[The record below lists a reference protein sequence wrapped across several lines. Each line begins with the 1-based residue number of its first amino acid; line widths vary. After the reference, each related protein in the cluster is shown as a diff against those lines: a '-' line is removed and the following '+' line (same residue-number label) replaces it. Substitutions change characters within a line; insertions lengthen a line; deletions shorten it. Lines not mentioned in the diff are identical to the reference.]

1 MKESSDKRKRIV
13 TFLYILGMLG
23 MLSIVVSIFFSRKEP
38 PKKSNEETY
47 KNITACWT
55 LDKKGTKVAD
65 VKKLGEYMNVE
76 TGVLSLY
83 YQLPKMNH
91 DLSLVYRSKDVYTR
105 ILIGKD
111 VIYKT
116 TSYESRF
123 YNRSPG
129 NLWNVLNID
138 SEYSEKCVE
147 LQIRMVYDTDALTV
161 DGIFLGDKADIIMGI
176 FRDNIFGIVVSL
188 LFFLIGLALIVVDWL
203 PNYISIKRHHGLCWI
218 GLFAFFTG
226 VWGLIETNVVQ
237 FCVEDM
243 RILQLISNMLT
254 IVNTMPVLL
263 YLNSTYQILKNRVI
277 RMLGYIEVGYILLC
291 VCVQY
296 SGVKD
301 LHHMLDFGIYWMMLL
316 DLSMCIWL
324 IFRMFRLKKQ
334 KKPILNCSLM
344 ILGLSACWSS
354 KIVEAIIT
362 LHVSDHMDRARMI
375 RVGMLILC
383 ICFATASQ
391 IETFKIV
398 EQGLQ
403 YDFIRKLAYL
413 DGLTG
418 IGNRT
423 AYLEQL
429 KKYENNPNKTMRL
442 GIVYLDVNNLK
453 TINDNQ
459 GHDSG
464 DELIRSAACIINNS
478 FGRFGKVY
486 RIGGDEFCVLIPG
499 DDLEEQYVK
508 GLMSFNRL
516 INRANKSDDHKFEIQ
531 IAHGFAICREMT
543 KEKIE
548 ETIAFADCEMYRD
561 KMALKYAMR

>member
-1 MKESSDKRKRIV
+1 MKESSDNRKRIV

-188 LFFLIGLALIVVDWL
+188 LFFLIGLALIVFDWL
-203 PNYISIKRHHGLCWI
+203 ICLCVF
-218 GLFAFFTG
+218 GLF
-226 VWGLIETNVVQ
+226 
-237 FCVEDM
+237 
-243 RILQLISNMLT
+243 S
-254 IVNTMPVLL
+254 
-263 YLNSTYQILKNRVI
+263 
-277 RMLGYIEVGYILLC
+277 
-291 VCVQY
+291 VC
-296 SGVKD
+296 
-301 LHHMLDFGIYWMMLL
+301 
-316 DLSMCIWL
+316 
-324 IFRMFRLKKQ
+324 
-334 KKPILNCSLM
+334 
-344 ILGLSACWSS
+344 
-354 KIVEAIIT
+354 
-362 LHVSDHMDRARMI
+362 SD
-375 RVGMLILC
+375 
-383 ICFATASQ
+383 
-391 IETFKIV
+391 
-398 EQGLQ
+398 
-403 YDFIRKLAYL
+403 
-413 DGLTG
+413 
-418 IGNRT
+418 
-423 AYLEQL
+423 
-429 KKYENNPNKTMRL
+429 
-442 GIVYLDVNNLK
+442 
-453 TINDNQ
+453 
-459 GHDSG
+459 
-464 DELIRSAACIINNS
+464 
-478 FGRFGKVY
+478 
-486 RIGGDEFCVLIPG
+486 
-499 DDLEEQYVK
+499 
-508 GLMSFNRL
+508 
-516 INRANKSDDHKFEIQ
+516 
-531 IAHGFAICREMT
+531 
-543 KEKIE
+543 
-548 ETIAFADCEMYRD
+548 
-561 KMALKYAMR
+561 

>member
-1 MKESSDKRKRIV
+1 
-13 TFLYILGMLG
+13 
-23 MLSIVVSIFFSRKEP
+23 
-38 PKKSNEETY
+38 
-47 KNITACWT
+47 
-55 LDKKGTKVAD
+55 
-65 VKKLGEYMNVE
+65 
-76 TGVLSLY
+76 
-83 YQLPKMNH
+83 
-91 DLSLVYRSKDVYTR
+91 
-105 ILIGKD
+105 
-111 VIYKT
+111 
-116 TSYESRF
+116 
-123 YNRSPG
+123 
-129 NLWNVLNID
+129 
-138 SEYSEKCVE
+138 
-147 LQIRMVYDTDALTV
+147 
-161 DGIFLGDKADIIMGI
+161 
-176 FRDNIFGIVVSL
+176 
-188 LFFLIGLALIVVDWL
+188 
-203 PNYISIKRHHGLCWI
+203 
-218 GLFAFFTG
+218 
-226 VWGLIETNVVQ
+226 
-237 FCVEDM
+237 
-243 RILQLISNMLT
+243 
-254 IVNTMPVLL
+254 
-263 YLNSTYQILKNRVI
+263 
-277 RMLGYIEVGYILLC
+277 
-291 VCVQY
+291 
-296 SGVKD
+296 
-301 LHHMLDFGIYWMMLL
+301 
-316 DLSMCIWL
+316 
-324 IFRMFRLKKQ
+324 
-334 KKPILNCSLM
+334 M

-459 GHDSG
+459 GHDFG

-499 DDLEEQYVK
+499 DDIEEQYVK

-531 IAHGFAICREMT
+531 IAHGFAICRELT

>member
-1 MKESSDKRKRIV
+1 M
-13 TFLYILGMLG
+13 
-23 MLSIVVSIFFSRKEP
+23 SIFFSRKEP

-83 YQLPKMNH
+83 YQLPKMNR
-91 DLSLVYRSKDVYTR
+91 DLSLVYRSKDVYTS

-129 NLWNVLNID
+129 NLWNVLNIN

-176 FRDNIFGIVVSL
+176 FGDNLFGIIVSL
-188 LFFLIGLALIVVDWL
+188 LLFLIGLALIVIDWL
-203 PNYISIKRHHGLCWI
+203 PTYISVKRHHGLCWI
-218 GLFAFFTG
+218 GLFAVITG

-237 FCVEDM
+237 FCVKDM
-243 RILQLISNMLT
+243 RILQLIDNMLT
-254 IVNTMPVLL
+254 IVNAVPVLL

-277 RMLGYIEVGYILLC
+277 RMLGYIEVWYILLC
-291 VCVQY
+291 VAVQY

-301 LHHMLDFGIYWMMLL
+301 LHHMLDFGIYLMMIL

-531 IAHGFAICREMT
+531 IAHGFAICRELT